1 MRGIK
6 LLIKNA
12 FRSAWRNIYQIF
24 GLSTLILLVSVISS
38 LILSASGAIIGANND
53 LKHDS
58 NLRDVVVQV
67 DNAKLRVSSEEAKK
81 LDVDWTTAQEIY
93 QQREIEEAIKALAQ
107 ENGVAPDVIQ
117 WSRTE
122 GRTFTEIKNE
132 NNDLQIKTIAKY

>member
-67 DNAKLRVSSEEAKK
+67 DNAKLRVSSEEAK
-81 LDVDWTTAQEIY
+81 I
-93 QQREIEEAIKALAQ
+93 
-107 ENGVAPDVIQ
+107 
-117 WSRTE
+117 
-122 GRTFTEIKNE
+122 
-132 NNDLQIKTIAKY
+132 